1 MTKLLAQIIIK
12 YSEYAL
18 IASLSYCYD
27 DLRISKLLLMLL
39 YLRICKFLITD

>member
-1 MTKLLAQIIIK
+1 MTKLLTQIIIK

-18 IASLSYCYD
+18 IASLPYCYD

-39 YLRICKFLITD
+39 YLHVCKFLIID